1 LDLAKLSQ
9 QAVGQGSPVSKNDSA
24 IADGFSK
31 AVEFVV
37 TPSIFG
43 VGGYFLDRWLGTSP
57 VFTVL
62 LFVWALTVTVGMP
75 IREYNAKMRAEEDR
89 LMGRTPQVGATE

>member
-9 QAVGQGSPVSKNDSA
+9 QAAGGNAV
-24 IADGFSK
+24 ADGFAK

-37 TPSIFG
+37 TPMIFG

-57 VFTVL
+57 IFTAI
-62 LFVWALTVTVGMP
+62 LFFWALTVTIGMA
-75 IREYNAKMRAEEDR
+75 IRDYNAKMRVEEDR
-89 LMGRTPQVGATE
+89 LMGRAPHMGTTE

>member
-9 QAVGQGSPVSKNDSA
+9 QAAGGNAV
-24 IADGFSK
+24 ADGFAK

-37 TPSIFG
+37 TPMIFG

-57 VFTVL
+57 IFTAI
-62 LFVWALTVTVGMP
+62 LFFWALTVTIGMA
-75 IREYNAKMRAEEDR
+75 IRDYNARMRAEEDR
-89 LMGRTPQVGATE
+89 LMGRGPDTRSAA

>member
-9 QAVGQGSPVSKNDSA
+9 QAAGGNAV
-24 IADGFSK
+24 ADGFSK

-37 TPSIFG
+37 TPGLFAT
-43 VGGYFLDRWLGTSP
+43 GGYFLDRWLGTSP

-62 LFVWALTVTVGMP
+62 LFVWALTVTVGMAV
-75 IREYNAKMRAEEDR
+75 RDYNQKMRAEEDR
-89 LMGRTPQVGATE
+89 LMGRGAK

>member
-9 QAVGQGSPVSKNDSA
+9 QAAGGNAV
-24 IADGFSK
+24 ADGFAK

-37 TPSIFG
+37 TPSLFA

-57 VFTVL
+57 AFTVL
-62 LFVWALTVTVGMP
+62 LFVWALTVTVGMA
-75 IREYNAKMRAEEDR
+75 IHDYNAKMRLEEDR
-89 LMGRTPQVGATE
+89 LMGRVR